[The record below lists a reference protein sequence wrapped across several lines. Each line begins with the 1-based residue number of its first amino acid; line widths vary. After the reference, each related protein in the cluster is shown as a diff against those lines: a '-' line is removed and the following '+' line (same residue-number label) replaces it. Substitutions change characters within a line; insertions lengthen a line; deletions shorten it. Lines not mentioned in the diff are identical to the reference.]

1 VKSPPKPLRT
11 IIPHYYH
18 ENVTMENL
26 CRLHGW
32 MTGAGGRRCTGTGPE
47 RRGARTSGRRTRS
60 SSPTADSAWHCSS
73 FCFRRISDFAK
84 TAWHWTVD
92 HTGSCWGLVVGVVG
106 AHTRSTEATN
116 ESNSAWHYSS
126 FCFRRISDFTKTA
139 WHWMVD
145 CTGSRWG
152 LVVGAVGARL
162 DPRRQRRNR
171 RRSKK

>member
-1 VKSPPKPLRT
+1 
-11 IIPHYYH
+11 
-18 ENVTMENL
+18 MENL